1 MAGRI
6 NHSLWHKRAPR
17 WAIILGILLLPVIL
31 VAWSDVSGNTINP
44 RFVAKIK
51 DGQTTKHEILLYFG
65 EPDEVERNPEGLIFK
80 YASYKDAPPMGMP
93 KGFLDREI
101 NEQSPLP
108 YFLDEDKKVKKV
120 QPKKESKVLRST
132 LTIRFKPDGETVLSH
147 EYQEY

>member
-1 MAGRI
+1 MVGWI
-6 NHSLWHKRAPR
+6 NHRPGQKRAPR
-17 WAIILGILLLPVIL
+17 WAIILGLLLLPVIL
-31 VAWSDVSGNTINP
+31 GAWSDVSGNTINP

-65 EPDEVERNPEGLIFK
+65 EPKEVERNPEGLVFK
-80 YASYKDAPPMGMP
+80 YASYKDAPPMGMS

-101 NEQSPLP
+101 NEQSPTP
-108 YFLDEDKKVKKV
+108 YFLDEDKKVRKV
-120 QPKKESKVLRST
+120 QPKTEGKVLRST